1 MIKIYDDEKNIYTEH
16 INSVVVAVLERFDL
30 NMLNIDVEINLV
42 SAQKIQELNKSFRG
56 IDSVTDVLSFPNI
69 DAKLP
74 LILEDYPLDINPE
87 NNCLMLGE
95 IFICIERAIE
105 QAKEYGHSIEREM
118 SFLACHGMLHLL
130 GFDHKNEE
138 EEDKMKEIQDEIL
151 DEKLKVTREV
161 EPFKSGFVAIMGRP
175 NAGKST
181 LTNAIVG
188 EKVSIVSWKPQTT
201 RNKILGIYND
211 KNTQIVLIDTPGLHT
226 PKNNL
231 GKFMMKSARAALDGV
246 DVVVYIID
254 GEKGIDDKDKR
265 NIESYLN
272 NEQNVIVAVNKID
285 HILKEKVF
293 EILTELNEF
302 NTIKAIIP
310 ISALK
315 DKNIDKVIVEIKKL
329 LTDTIKYYPEDMYT
343 DKNMRFMV
351 AEIIREKALRLL
363 DQEVPYGI
371 GVDIKKFEHREGDK
385 IIDIDADIICEKLA
399 HKPIILGKGG
409 AMIKKLATFARQDIE
424 ELTGKK
430 VFITVYVKVKEDWRG
445 SDYIMKELGYDI
457 KGD

>member
-1 MIKIYDDEKNIYTEH
+1 MIKIYSE
-16 INSVVVAVLERFDL
+16 NSEDYKEIITLSALAVLKHFDIKQEQ
-30 NMLNIDVEINLV
+30 IDVEINIV
-42 SAQKIQELNKSFRG
+42 SAQKIQEINKSFRE
-56 IDSVTDVLSFPNI
+56 IDSITDVLSFPTI
-69 DAKLP
+69 EAKLP
-74 LILEDYPLDINPE
+74 LKIEDYPLDINPE

-95 IFICIERAIE
+95 VFICAERAIE
-105 QAKEYGHSIEREM
+105 QAKEYEHSIEREM
-118 SFLACHGMLHLL
+118 SFLICHGMLHLL
-130 GFDHKNEE
+130 GFDHNNKEK
-138 EEDKMKEIQDEIL
+138 EDEMQKIQDEIL
-151 DEKLKVTREV
+151 DNEMKVTRDA
-161 EPFKSGFVAIMGRP
+161 EPFSSGFVAIMGRP
-175 NAGKST
+175 NSGKST

-211 KNTQIVLIDTPGLHT
+211 KNTQIVLIDTPGLHS

-246 DVVVYIID
+246 DAVIYIID

-272 NEQNVIVAVNKID
+272 NEQKVIVAVNKID
-285 HILKEKVF
+285 HIMKEKVF
-293 EILTELNEF
+293 EIMTSLGEF
-302 NTIKAIIP
+302 KNLEAIIP

-315 DKNIDKVIVEIKKL
+315 GKNVDKVLVEIKKL
-329 LTDTIKYYPEDMYT
+329 LTDTIQYYPNDIYT
-343 DKNMRFMV
+343 DKNMRFMA

-371 GVDIKKFEHREGDK
+371 GVDIKKYELRKGDK
-385 IIDIDADIICEKLA
+385 IIDIDADIICEKPA

-409 AMIKKLATFARQDIE
+409 SMIKKLATYARQDIE
-424 ELTGKK
+424 EMTGKK

-445 SDYIMKELGYDI
+445 SDFIMKELGYDN
-457 KGD
+457 